1 MKTSYVFL
9 APGFEE
15 IEALG
20 TVDALRRGGITVK
33 TVSITDE
40 NTVVGAHGIPVVAD
54 IKFDEIDDNPDW
66 LILPGGM
73 PGATNLF
80 NCEPLTNLLIEHH
93 KAGGHIAAICAS
105 PGVVLGQLGL
115 LNGETATCYPRLRGP
130 VHRRNYERR
139 QKRRFRSI
147 RHRQWSFVDPQSCLR
162 DSQNQPRQA
171 NSRRGDAR
179 YATIPETAN
188 LLFLN
193 ITVYPICRKKVDSSK
208 GQPFLHL
215 LRQP

>member
-115 LNGETATCYPRLRGP
+115 LNGETATCYPGFDDLCAGATMKD
-130 VHRRNYERR
+130 V
-139 QKRRFRSI
+139 RSVVSG
-147 RHRQWSFVDPQSCLR
+147 QFV
-162 DSQNQPRQA
+162 
-171 NSRRGDAR
+171 
-179 YATIPETAN
+179 TAN
-188 LLFLN
+188 GPSSTLNLVYEILKINRDKQTADEVMQGMLLFPKQQ
-193 ITVYPICRKKVDSSK
+193 TYY
-208 GQPFLHL
+208 F
-215 LRQP
+215 